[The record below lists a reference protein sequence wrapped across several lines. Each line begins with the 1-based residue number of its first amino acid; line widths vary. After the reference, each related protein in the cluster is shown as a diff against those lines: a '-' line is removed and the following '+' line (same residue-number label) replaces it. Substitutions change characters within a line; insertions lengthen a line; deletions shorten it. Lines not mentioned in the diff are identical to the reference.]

1 MTTTY
6 DVPDQREDLA
16 VPGLHNHRTVDRAT
30 QILEEVVYNPGMTFA
45 ELVRALG
52 AAKSSVHGFI
62 RGLLAKGWLYEDQH
76 RFYLG
81 PAVYGLTLA
90 SGHIRA
96 GLITHADL
104 EGLHGETGLA
114 VFLGVRAGD
123 HLIYVAHAGSDDVEG
138 FAARSDIR
146 RTLLTTAGGK
156 ALLAA
161 SPRSKREAYLRRTN
175 AQEGQLVEAFLGE
188 LESIIRTGVATNFRA
203 NGSRFAIATTVRSQ
217 LGEPVATV
225 SIVGPTAGMTPR
237 SEELARMLRKQVD
250 QWSRRSVRP
259 REVI

>member
-1 MTTTY
+1 MTATLEE
-6 DVPDQREDLA
+6 PDQREDNAGPNLQ
-16 VPGLHNHRTVDRAT
+16 NHRTVDRAT

-96 GLITHADL
+96 GLVTHSDL
-104 EGLHGETGLA
+104 EALNRDTGLA
-114 VFLGVRAGD
+114 TFLGVRAGD

-146 RTLLTTAGGK
+146 RTLLMTAGGK

-161 SPRSKREAYLRRTN
+161 SPRSKREAYLRRRN
-175 AQEGQLVEAFLGE
+175 MQEGHLVEAFLAE
-188 LESIIRTGVATNFRA
+188 YEMILKTGVATNVRA
-203 NGSRFAIATTVRSQ
+203 NGSRFAIATTVRN
-217 LGEPVATV
+217 LPGDPVAAV
-225 SIVGPTAGMTPR
+225 SIVGPTLAMQART
-237 SEELARMLRKQVD
+237 EELTRVLKKHVD
-250 QWSRRSVRP
+250 GWSRRSVRP
-259 REVI
+259 REAI